1 MSPAF
6 TLRVPADPRFR
17 SLAPEVV
24 GRYVEIAGGS
34 EADRDAFTRAVD
46 DAVER
51 LAAAPAD
58 ALDLVCN
65 ATPSAFEVT
74 IRCSGREAVVQ
85 HPLPAGKR

>member
-17 SLAPEVV
+17 SLAHEVV
-24 GRYVEIAGGS
+24 GRYIEIVGGS
-34 EADRDAFTRAVD
+34 DTDRDTFTRAFL

-51 LAAAPAD
+51 LVPTSD
-58 ALDLVCN
+58 DVLDVVCT
-65 ATPSAFEVT
+65 ARPSGFDVT
-74 IRCSGREAVVQ
+74 IRCGSRETVVQ